1 MRLAVGAAAAALA
14 FAALASPTANAKVT
28 GTPSGFVIHYPSGDA
43 PDPASLQAVMSNTTV
58 SAIVFERGT
67 QLFSSTLFV
76 FQRNDLTLC
85 GVTGNP
91 KDVVIESTAGNA
103 FQVEQSTRITFRGL
117 TVNTSATGG
126 TGIFVNAV
134 PDSTKEG
141 FADDVSVEK
150 CRFNAYVG
158 VQASVRARNL
168 SIADSTFKVGGY
180 SPGSSDGGV
189 GVLWEDG
196 PGLFVTRSRFT
207 TASGVT
213 GLSGLFV
220 RGAQTPNSEGERA
233 SHLLITHNTVQ
244 GDFTVGFDLA
254 DLNGAAIRQNTIQ
267 FPNSVVPG
275 VRGRVGI
282 FVRRAAATQFTEDYA
297 VSRNVFR
304 RAHYGMWLLGVG
316 AGSVSQNDF
325 KGCGSPQADVVG
337 GSGFGDEGG
346 AIRMNVSGPCRT
358 VVSGNDFRALR
369 STPSVPAVVM
379 FPAATPCEGNGNLV
393 DRGRAVFGG
402 ANP

>member
-1 MRLAVGAAAAALA
+1 MRLAVAAAALA
-14 FAALASPTANAKVT
+14 VAAVTAHAKVT
-28 GTPSGFVIHYPSGDA
+28 GTPTGFVVHYPSGDA
-43 PDPASLQAVMSNTTV
+43 PDPASLQSVMSNPAV

-76 FQRNDLTLC
+76 FKRNDLTLC

-91 KDVVIESTAGNA
+91 KDVVIESSAGNV
-103 FQVEQSTRITFRGL
+103 FQVEQSARITFRGL

-126 TGIFVNAV
+126 AGIYVNAV

-141 FADDVSVEK
+141 FADDVSVES

-168 SIADSTFKVGGY
+168 SIADSAFNVGGY
-180 SPGSSDGGV
+180 SPGSPDGGV

-196 PGLFVTRSRFT
+196 PGLFVTRSKFA
-207 TASGVT
+207 TAPGVT

-220 RGAQTPNSEGERA
+220 RGAQTPSSEGDRA
-233 SHLLITHNTVQ
+233 SHLLVTRNVVQ

-254 DLNGAAIRQNTIQ
+254 DVNGAVIKQNTIQ
-267 FPNSVVPG
+267 FPNSVVPN

-282 FVRRAAATQFTEDYA
+282 FLRRAAATQLTEDYS
-297 VSRNVFR
+297 VTRNVFR
-304 RAHYGMWLLGVG
+304 RAHYGMWFLGVG
-316 AGSVSQNDF
+316 AGGVSQNDF
-325 KGCGSPQADVVG
+325 RGCGSPQPDVVG
-337 GSGFGDEGG
+337 GTGFGDNGG
-346 AIRMNVSGPCRT
+346 AMRMNVQGPCRT
-358 VVSGNDFRALR
+358 VVSGNDFRSLR
-369 STPSVPAVVM
+369 SPPSVPAVVM
-379 FPAATPCEGNGNLV
+379 FPAVTPCEGKGNLT